1 MAMKLSEVKAITKT
15 TTVEFL
21 GGTVDVGYH
30 PAAMTPAI
38 LEEVMALAKT
48 AESDAEDMALVGS
61 MLEPVLDWWDM
72 LDDLGERIPTD
83 KDHIKDMPL
92 AFLIKVLDDVQ
103 TDMRPPASKG

>member
-15 TTVEFL
+15 CTVEFL

-38 LEEVMALAKT
+38 LEDVMALAKT
-48 AESDAEDMALVGS
+48 AETDAEDMAMVGQ

-72 LDDLGERIPTD
+72 LDDDGERIPTD
-83 KDHIKDMPL
+83 KAHIREMPM
-92 AFLIKVLDDVQ
+92 AFLVKVLDDVQ
-103 TDMRPPASKG
+103 TDMRPPDSKG